1 MAPLSIPAGIAPSA
15 VRIKWEREMR
25 LLDQDNNLPKNERRR
40 AAVDRPTRSYML
52 DMIIMM
58 VPLAV
63 MAVVHYGARALG
75 IMALSVLSAVVFE
88 GVGYALMRRPAEL
101 GDFSAVFT
109 GLAIAL
115 VMPAS
120 VPLWMPVAGVAFA
133 IIAVKLPFGS
143 APETLFVPA
152 AAGIAFLT
160 VCWGD
165 LLFTYPAVGTDV
177 VVTGSQAFVRGD
189 SLAAMLRVGDSG
201 APTMFNF
208 FNIVSGGI
216 AGPMGTTCTIALFG
230 AAVYL
235 LIRRPSQIIAP
246 AAFVAVCSVCAVIFS
261 RVLSGR
267 KASLTMEIAS
277 GMLVFAALFFMSD
290 PATGPK
296 KPLEKLIYGLAGG
309 SLCMLL
315 RYFGAYEEGA
325 CFAVLLMNAAWPPV
339 SRAIFRRKKKAADD
353 KLLAA
358 RKNQPSDVPEGGEV
372 LS

>member
-1 MAPLSIPAGIAPSA
+1 
-15 VRIKWEREMR
+15 MR
-25 LLDQDNNLPKNERRR
+25 LLDRNRNLPERERRR
-40 AAVDRPTRSYML
+40 AAVDRGTRSYMI
-52 DMIIMM
+52 DMLIMM
-58 VPLAV
+58 LPLAV
-63 MAVVHYGARALG
+63 MAVVHYGLRALG
-75 IMALSVLSAVVFE
+75 IMALSVLSAVVIE
-88 GVGYALMRRPAEL
+88 RIGYALMRRPAEL

-109 GLAIAL
+109 GLAVAL

-120 VPLWMPVAGVAFA
+120 APLWLPVAGVAFA

-143 APETLFVPA
+143 ASESPFVPA

-165 LLFTYPAVGTDV
+165 LLFTYPAVGTPV
-177 VVTGSQAFVRGD
+177 AVTGSEAFIRGD

-201 APTMFNF
+201 APTLFNF

-216 AGPMGTTCTIALFG
+216 AGPMGATCTIALFG

-246 AAFVAVCSVCAVIFS
+246 AAFVAVCSVCAVIFP

-290 PATGPK
+290 PATSPRNPIG
-296 KPLEKLIYGLAGG
+296 KLIYGLAGG
-309 SLCMLL
+309 GLCMLL

-339 SRAIFRRKKKAADD
+339 SRAIFLRRSA
-353 KLLAA
+353 
-358 RKNQPSDVPEGGEV
+358 DVPKKEESAPVREGGEV
-372 LS
+372 LP

>member
-1 MAPLSIPAGIAPSA
+1 MQPLAKNRQSQPGI
-15 VRIKWEREMR
+15 
-25 LLDQDNNLPKNERRR
+25 ERRR
-40 AAVDRPTRSYML
+40 AAVDRQTRSHML
-52 DMIIMM
+52 DMLIMM
-58 VPLAV
+58 VPLAI
-63 MAVVHYGARALG
+63 MAVVNYGARPLA
-75 IMALSVLSAVVFE
+75 IMALSVLSAVAIE
-88 GVGYALMRRPAEL
+88 RIGYALMRRPSEL

-109 GLAIAL
+109 GMAIAL

-120 VPLWMPVAGVAFA
+120 APLWLPVAGVAFA
-133 IIAVKLPFGS
+133 IIVAKLPFGPAS
-143 APETLFVPA
+143 RAPLIPA

-165 LLFTYPAVGTDV
+165 LFFTYPV
-177 VVTGSQAFVRGD
+177 VSTGVAVTGSESFREGV

-201 APTMFNF
+201 APTLLNF
-208 FNIVSGGI
+208 FNIISGGM

-235 LIRRPSQIIAP
+235 FIRHPERIIAP
-246 AAFVAVCSVCAVIFS
+246 AAFVAVCSMCAIVFP
-261 RVLSGR
+261 RVMSGR

-290 PATGPK
+290 PATAPK
-296 KPLEKLIYGLAGG
+296 KPLSKLIYGLAGG
-309 SLCMLL
+309 ALCMLL

-339 SRAIFRRKKKAADD
+339 DRMIFNRRKRAAGEPRGRHTDLTSEAGAE
-353 KLLAA
+353 K
-358 RKNQPSDVPEGGEV
+358 GEV